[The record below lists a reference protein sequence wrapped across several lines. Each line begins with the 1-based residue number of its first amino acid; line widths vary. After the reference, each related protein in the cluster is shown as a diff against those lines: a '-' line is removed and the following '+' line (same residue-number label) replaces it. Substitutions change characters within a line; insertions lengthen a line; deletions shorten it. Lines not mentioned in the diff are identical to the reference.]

1 MMPRYF
7 FDVHNG
13 GRYRDDIGTELSD
26 LMKVRK
32 EAMQL
37 LPNLARDDVP
47 EDGDHRIFTVLV
59 TDEDGRATYSGTL
72 SYTGLWLLR

>member
-7 FDVHNG
+7 FDVQNG
-13 GRYRDDIGTELSD
+13 GRYRDETGVELPD
-26 LMKVRK
+26 LKDVRK
-32 EAMQL
+32 EAMKL
-37 LPNLARDDVP
+37 LPNLARDDIP
-47 EDGDHRIFTVLV
+47 EDGDNRIFTVLV